1 MCGRFVQAAAPGA
14 YVKPLSL
21 QGELFGEVNDT
32 QIERYNVAP
41 STGVWVLTS
50 EEGGARSQT
59 LRWGWEPHWAKGGKP
74 PAINARAETLWTSK
88 FWAAARHHRLI
99 VPADGWYEWVAA
111 EGKQPYYIHAAD
123 KSPLYFAAVGLFPT
137 QTRAEQ
143 DDDGFAIVTGASD
156 AGLRDIHDRRPLVL
170 PPAVAAEWLDNATP
184 AERIEEIV
192 ALAGLS
198 ADAFVWHRVGK
209 PVGNVKHQGRSL
221 IAATD

>member
-21 QGELFGEVNDT
+21 QGELFGEVSDT

-111 EGKQPYYIHAAD
+111 EGKQPYFLHAAD
-123 KSPLYFAAVGLFPT
+123 KAPLYFAAVGLFPT

-143 DDDGFAIVTGASD
+143 DDDGFAIVTGAASG
-156 AGLRDIHDRRPLVL
+156 GLLDIHDRCPLAL
-170 PPAVAAEWLDNATP
+170 STAVAAEWLDNATP

-192 ALAGLS
+192 ALAGLP
-198 ADAFVWHRVGK
+198 ADAFTWFRVGRS
-209 PVGNVKHQGRSL
+209 VGNVKNQGQAL
-221 IAATD
+221 IAAIV

>member
-21 QGELFGEVNDT
+21 QGELFGEISDT

-41 STGVWVLTS
+41 STALWVLTS
-50 EEGGARSQT
+50 DDGGARSQT

-137 QTRAEQ
+137 QTRVEQ
-143 DDDGFAIVTGASD
+143 DDDGFAIVTGAAD
-156 AGLRDIHDRRPLVL
+156 AGLLDIHDRRPMVL
-170 PPAVAAEWLDNATP
+170 SPAVAAEWLDSATP

-192 ALAGLS
+192 ALCGLAS
-198 ADAFVWHRVGK
+198 DAFTWHRVGK
-209 PVGNVKHQGRSL
+209 PVGNAKNQGQAL
-221 IAATD
+221 IAAIV

>member
-1 MCGRFVQAAAPGA
+1 MCGRFVQAAAPAA
-14 YVKPLSL
+14 YLKPLSL
-21 QGELFGEVNDT
+21 QGELFGEVSDT

-41 STGVWVLTS
+41 STGVWGLTS
-50 EEGGARSQT
+50 EDGGARSQT

-88 FWAAARHHRLI
+88 YWAAARHHRLI

-123 KSPLYFAAVGLFPT
+123 KTPLYFAAVGLFPT
-137 QTRAEQ
+137 QTRADQ
-143 DDDGFAIVTGASD
+143 DDDGFAIVTGAAD
-156 AGLRDIHDRRPLVL
+156 DGLLEIHDRRPLVL

-192 ALAGLS
+192 ALSGLA
-198 ADAFVWHRVGK
+198 ADAFTWHRVGK
-209 PVGNVKHQGRSL
+209 PVG
-221 IAATD
+221 T

>member
-1 MCGRFVQAAAPGA
+1 MCGRFVQASTPGA

-21 QGELFGEVNDT
+21 QGELFGEVSDI

-59 LRWGWEPHWAKGGKP
+59 LRWGWEPHWAKGRRP
-74 PAINARAETLWTSK
+74 PAINARAETLWSSK

-123 KSPLYFAAVGLFPT
+123 KGPLYFAAVGLFPT

-143 DDDGFAIVTGASD
+143 DDYGFAIVTGAAD
-156 AGLRDIHDRRPLVL
+156 AGLLNIHDRRPLVL
-170 PPAVAAEWLDNATP
+170 SPAVAAEWLANATP

-192 ALAGLS
+192 ALSGLT
-198 ADAFVWHRVGK
+198 ADAFAWHRVGK
-209 PVGNVKHQGRSL
+209 HVGNVKNQDKAL
-221 IAATD
+221 IAAIS